1 MTALRYTTPSQ
12 GDWNKAL
19 PIGNGKLGAMIYG
32 EGTSE
37 HFQLNE
43 DSVWFGQK
51 RNRNNPDA
59 LANLDT
65 IRNLIFE
72 GKISKAEELC
82 KYALTGTPQSQH
94 TYQTLGDVY
103 FDYCGKMNEG
113 SDFQRGLKIAAD
125 AYKTYVKVPHP

>member
-1 MTALRYTTPSQ
+1 MSALFYTTPSHD
-12 GDWNKAL
+12 DWNRAL
-19 PIGNGKLGAMIYG
+19 PIGNGKLGAMIFG

-65 IRNLIFE
+65 IRRYIFD
-72 GKISKAEELC
+72 GKIEKAEELC
-82 KYALTGTPQSQH
+82 KYVPRRASTRIRHWEMS
-94 TYQTLGDVY
+94 TLITAE
-103 FDYCGKMNEG
+103 N
-113 SDFQRGLKIAAD
+113 
-125 AYKTYVKVPHP
+125 

>member
-51 RNRNNPDA
+51 EKPQQSRR
-59 LANLDT
+59 
-65 IRNLIFE
+65 F
-72 GKISKAEELC
+72 GKSG
-82 KYALTGTPQSQH
+82 YDSQ
-94 TYQTLGDVY
+94 
-103 FDYCGKMNEG
+103 FN
-113 SDFQRGLKIAAD
+113 I
-125 AYKTYVKVPHP
+125 